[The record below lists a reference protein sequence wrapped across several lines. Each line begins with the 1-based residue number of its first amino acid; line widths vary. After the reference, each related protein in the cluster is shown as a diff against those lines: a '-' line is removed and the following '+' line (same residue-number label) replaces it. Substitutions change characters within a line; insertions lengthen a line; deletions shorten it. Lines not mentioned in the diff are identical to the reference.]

1 MGRGEMPK
9 PALDPIA
16 GHGVSQRSADDEAD
30 ART

>member
-1 MGRGEMPK
+1 MSRCEMPQ

-16 GHGVSQRSADDEAD
+16 GHGVAERSTDNEAN